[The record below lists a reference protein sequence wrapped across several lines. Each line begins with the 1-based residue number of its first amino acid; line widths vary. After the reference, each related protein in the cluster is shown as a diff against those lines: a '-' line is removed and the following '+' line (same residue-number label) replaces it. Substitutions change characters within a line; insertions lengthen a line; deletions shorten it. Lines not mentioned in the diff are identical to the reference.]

1 MFRIVLISGVA
12 VAVAGSAALALSFA
26 HDSSFSQ
33 GAETAPRS
41 ALTSRTADVAD
52 ELAAEVAAG
61 RLTAPSDDFV
71 VGDAPSANV
80 SGQAADPLRTRAD
93 AEEGGIASW
102 QEKPAPVIAAE
113 KADIGALA
121 LAPVAEPVA
130 DLPLNAIAA
139 PEPAAPAGPATRRIR
154 ANFSPLSTG
163 VFR

>member
-41 ALTSRTADVAD
+41 ALTSRTADVA
-52 ELAAEVAAG
+52 EEVAAG

-71 VGDAPSANV
+71 VGDAPPASV
-80 SGQAADPLRTRAD
+80 SGQAADPLRTSAD
-93 AEEGGIASW
+93 AQEGGIASW